1 VTERIV
7 RGRPDVE
14 GRRIVL
20 PPAEGCAL
28 VIFGVTG
35 DLTRR
40 KLMPSLWRLHRE
52 RCFDPCFRILGVGRE
67 TLSDDAF
74 RASMRAAVEEFS
86 DPPPDAAEW
95 EEFARRLHYLDADL
109 TRDAAYEALAERLSD
124 LGAGDPRL
132 GNHLFYFAVPPSLAP
147 RIVRGLESVDLIG
160 QGSGW
165 TRIVVEKPFGRDLD
179 SARELNR
186 EIRRVFDESQVY
198 RIDHFLGKETV
209 QNILTFR
216 FGNMLYEPIWNRNY
230 VEFVEITAA
239 ESIGIEERGAFYDG
253 TGALRDMV
261 ANHLLQLLT
270 LTAMEPPVAYD
281 AESVREEKVQVLR
294 SVGALSTD
302 EVAARV
308 VRGQHG
314 AGTID
319 GEPVVG
325 YREIE
330 GVGPES
336 ATETFVALDLRIE
349 NWRWAGVPFYVR
361 TGKRLARTVT
371 EIAVHF
377 KRTPHS
383 IFRHTD
389 AAVEPNVLVLRFKPD
404 EGIGVTFSAKV
415 PGEGMRTSTVRMDFD
430 YEEAFGVELPDAY
443 ETLLLDAMQ
452 GDQML
457 FTRADEAEAQWR
469 VVAPILEAWE
479 SGPPEEL
486 PIYPAGSE
494 GPDEAAELPARAGH
508 AWRPLAGA
516 DETKPADGAQS

>member
-1 VTERIV
+1 MIERVI
-7 RGRPDVE
+7 RARPDVE
-14 GRRIVL
+14 GHRIVL
-20 PPAEGCAL
+20 PPAAGCAL
-28 VIFGVTG
+28 AIFGVTG

-40 KLMPSLWRLHRE
+40 KLMPALWRLHGE

-67 TLSDDAF
+67 ALSDGEF
-74 RASMRAAVEEFS
+74 RARMRAAVEEFS
-86 DPPPDAAEW
+86 ATAPDDEAW
-95 EEFARRLHYLDADL
+95 EEFARRLHYVGADL
-109 TRDAAYEALAERLSD
+109 ARDDAYVALAERLEEM
-124 LGAGDPRL
+124 GAGDPRL

-147 RIVRGLESVDLIG
+147 RIVRGLESVGLHEEG
-160 QGSGW
+160 PGW
-165 TRIVVEKPFGRDLD
+165 TRIVVEKPFGRDLE
-179 SARELNR
+179 SASRLNV
-186 EIRRVFDESQVY
+186 EIRRVFRESQVY

-209 QNILTFR
+209 QNILAFR

-239 ESIGIEERGAFYDG
+239 ESIGVENRGSFYDG

-294 SVGALSTD
+294 SVATLAPE
-302 EVAARV
+302 EVARRV

-314 AGTID
+314 PGTID
-319 GEPVVG
+319 GEPVPG
-325 YREIE
+325 YRDIE
-330 GVGPES
+330 GVDPGS
-336 ATETFVALDLRIE
+336 LTDTFVALDLRIE

-415 PGEGMRTSTVRMDFD
+415 PGEGMQTSTVRMDFD

-479 SGPPEEL
+479 SGAGCEL
-486 PIYPAGSE
+486 AIYAAGSG
-494 GPDEAAELPARAGH
+494 GPEAADRLPAAAGH
-508 AWRPLAGA
+508 AWRALEG
-516 DETKPADGAQS
+516 ADGAEPARS

>member
-1 VTERIV
+1 MTERVV

-14 GRRIVL
+14 GCRIVL
-20 PPAEGCAL
+20 PPTEGCAL
-28 VIFGVTG
+28 VIFGATG

-40 KLMPSLWRLHRE
+40 KLLPSLWRLDRE
-52 RCFDPCFRILGVGRE
+52 SCFDPCFRILGVGRE
-67 TLSDDAF
+67 PLSDAEF
-74 RASMRAAVEEFS
+74 RARMRAGVEEFS
-86 DPPPDAAEW
+86 EPPPDDAAW
-95 EEFARRLHYLDADL
+95 EDFARRLHYLEADL
-109 TRDAAYEALAERLSD
+109 TDDAAYVELAARLEA

-147 RIVRGLESVDLIG
+147 RIVRGLESADLTG
-160 QGSGW
+160 EGAGW

-179 SARELNR
+179 SARELNL
-186 EIRRVFDESQVY
+186 EIRRVFEESQVY

-209 QNILTFR
+209 QNILAFR

-230 VEFVEITAA
+230 VEYVEITAA
-239 ESIGIEERGAFYDG
+239 ESIGVEDRGAFYDG

-294 SVGALSTD
+294 SVEPLSRED
-302 EVAARV
+302 VAERV

-314 AGTID
+314 AGEIE
-319 GEPVVG
+319 GERVAA

-330 GVGPES
+330 GVDPGS
-336 ATETFVALDLRIE
+336 STETFVALELRIE

-383 IFRHTD
+383 IFRQTD
-389 AAVEPNVLVLRFKPD
+389 ESVEPNVIVLRFKPD

-415 PGEGMRTSTVRMDFD
+415 PGEGMRTSRVRMDFD
-430 YEEAFGVELPDAY
+430 YEEAFGVTLPDAY

-452 GDQML
+452 GEQML

-469 VVAPILEAWE
+469 VVAPILEAWA
-479 SGPPEEL
+479 SGNPKDL
-486 PIYPAGSE
+486 AAYPAGSE
-494 GPDEAAELPARAGH
+494 GPAEAARLPERSAH
-508 AWRPLAGA
+508 AWRKLTPTDEGVPVVDAG
-516 DETKPADGAQS
+516 S